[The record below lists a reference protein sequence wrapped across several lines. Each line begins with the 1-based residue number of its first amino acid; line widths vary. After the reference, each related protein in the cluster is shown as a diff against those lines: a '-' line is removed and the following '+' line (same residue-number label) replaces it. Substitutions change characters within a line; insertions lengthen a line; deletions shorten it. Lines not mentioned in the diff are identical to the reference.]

1 MATDLWIELAESM
14 LRILRQIIEAEEV
27 DREVGTYYTMQS
39 EDMVICLDCGCNAKE
54 CVCY

>member
-14 LRILRQIIEAEEV
+14 LRILRRIIEAEEL
-27 DREVGTYYTMQS
+27 DHDSDE
-39 EDMVICLDCGCNAKE
+39 MVICLDCGCNAKE

>member
-14 LRILRQIIEAEEV
+14 LRILRQIIEAEQE
-27 DREVGTYYTMQS
+27 S

>member
-14 LRILRQIIEAEEV
+14 LRILRQIIEAEQV
-27 DREVGTYYTMQS
+27 DLEA

>member
-14 LRILRQIIEAEEV
+14 LKILRQIIEAEES
-27 DREVGTYYTMQS
+27 DLEWAKGTN
-39 EDMVICLDCGCNAKE
+39 EMVICLDCGCNAKE

>member
-14 LRILRQIIEAEEV
+14 LRILRQIIESEES
-27 DREVGTYYTMQS
+27 DFES
-39 EDMVICLDCGCNAKE
+39 DEMVICLDCGCNAKE